1 MAKINVGKGLK
12 EYTKQLTQLYDVSR
26 TAIGQT
32 IYQGAA
38 VVAAAMV
45 SEIRGLPKDSC
56 SPIEKADLIDGFGIA
71 RMQERN
77 DFYNVKLGFDGYN
90 RIKTKKFPS
99 GQPNAMIAR
108 SIVSGTSFRQKND
121 FVGRATRKSLS
132 EAEEKM
138 RAEFDKQLKAL
149 WPDS

>member
-1 MAKINVGKGLK
+1 MAKINVGKGIK
-12 EYTKQLTQLYDVSR
+12 EYTKQLTQLYDISR
-26 TAIGQT
+26 TAIGKT
-32 IYQGAA
+32 VYEGAHIVWEA
-38 VVAAAMV
+38 IRA
-45 SEIRGLPKDSC
+45 EIRALPKASA
-56 SPIEKADLIDGFGIA
+56 SPIEKADLYSSFGVA

-121 FVGRATRKSLS
+121 FVGRATRKSSS

-138 RAEFDKQLKAL
+138 RAEFDKQLQAL
-149 WPDS
+149 WPD